1 MPNTIVWDDYEV
13 KLLIDERR
21 NRNEEYWF
29 MLRRSKLLF
38 GKTLRRRS
46 KKNLI
51 QMLRQCNVKQSLK
64 GWLRIVK

>member
-1 MPNTIVWDDYEV
+1 MPNTIDWGDNEV

-29 MLRRSKLLF
+29 MLGRSKLPF
-38 GKTLRRRS
+38 EKTLQRRS

-51 QMLRQCNVKQSLK
+51 QMLRRCNVKQSLK
-64 GWLRIVK
+64 GLLRIVM